1 MNQIAQTLASK
12 GRNGDSM
19 LVHMAPEE
27 VRGLQALAMAHG
39 GSLSINP
46 DTGLVEANF
55 LKKLLPTLIGVGLG
69 AMGVPTWAIGLGVGG
84 IEGARTG
91 DLGKGIM
98 AGLGAFGGASMAGS
112 LFGSAASTA
121 APVVEAGAA
130 NAATVSPVT
139 NPAALTVNPIAP
151 TPAAPI
157 PAAPP
162 PVPTGGPMQLASANF
177 GSTMTDVGG
186 GMGSIGDA
194 SLRMG
199 PSIGSPAGSVAGKAG
214 DLLASQKPPSL
225 LDKATGMFDKAG
237 TKYMEMF
244 DKNPLSTGLMTVG
257 GISALM
263 PPKGVKGPDTEGYYA
278 DFKRRFGYDPRT
290 RQYPIPG
297 AAAGGDFSE
306 TELGRDEYAKGGIP
320 IKEGSFIM
328 PARETAEFG
337 NGSSNAGLAALSRMG
352 ARPIHGPGD
361 GVSDSIRANIG
372 GRQEARV
379 ARDEAYFPPEA
390 VARIGGG
397 NHKKG
402 TKKLYAMMKAAQDA
416 RKKADRGQ
424 DTGLRGLLA

>member
-1 MNQIAQTLASK
+1 MRKTAQYLASK
-12 GRNGDSM
+12 GRHGDSM

-46 DTGLVEANF
+46 HTGLVEANF
-55 LKKLLPTLIGVGLG
+55 LKKLLPTLIGAGLSFI
-69 AMGVPTWAIGLGVGG
+69 PGVGPMMAAG
-84 IEGARTG
+84 IVGGVEGVRTG

-121 APVVEAGAA
+121 APAATTGAIGAPGAIGGVGGGASGISATAGGAGSNLFSAAPAGASGISGGASALGSTSPFASAAAPQSLSAVSSAAPSAAAPFAGAA
-130 NAATVSPVT
+130 NIPSTVT
-139 NPAALTVNPIAP
+139 AQT
-151 TPAAPI
+151 
-157 PAAPP
+157 
-162 PVPTGGPMQLASANF
+162 
-177 GSTMTDVGG
+177 
-186 GMGSIGDA
+186 
-194 SLRMG
+194 
-199 PSIGSPAGSVAGKAG
+199 
-214 DLLASQKPPSL
+214 PSL
-225 LDKATGMFDKAG
+225 LDKAGGLFDKAG

-244 DKNPLSTGLMTVG
+244 DKSPISTGLMTIG

-263 PPKGVKGPDTEGYYA
+263 PQKKPKGPDVEGYYS
-278 DFKRRFGYDPRT
+278 DFEKRFGYDPRSHN
-290 RQYPIPG
+290 YPIPG
-297 AAAGGDFSE
+297 AADGGQLD
-306 TELGRDEYAKGGIP
+306 TDPGLNGYAKGGIP
-320 IKEGSFIM
+320 IKDGSFIM

-337 NGSSNAGLAALSRMG
+337 NGSSNAGLAALSRLG
-352 ARPIHGPGD
+352 ARPIQGPGD

-402 TKKLYAMMKAAQDA
+402 TKKLYAMMKAAQEA